1 MSHRSRIFH
10 RVVSSG
16 KRLRLVTCAVAVVTT
31 LTLLGAPAPIYAGGV
46 HFLRYVS
53 PVGSDAHNICILQ
66 FDPCLT
72 IGHALNEADAGDT
85 IIVGTIGAGFP
96 GYIGHLKI
104 DKDIT
109 IIGRGGGKSW
119 LTGNDAASDKP
130 LIHVLPHTT
139 VKISGLNIQQNHL
152 TLGNGAGIRNEG
164 TLTLESVGVQFNKVT
179 GGGDGGGIYNDG
191 TLTMKSTFVDK
202 NSARNGGG
210 IDNQGTLTIESGGV
224 ELDHAQEGG
233 GIYNRGTLNL
243 KGSKIQQNTA
253 GDIGGGLYNNDAT
266 AAIANAQIETNS
278 AQDGAGIYTSGKLTL
293 IHSILL
299 LNTALSN
306 AGGIYT
312 SGGPA
317 DLTDVR
323 LLQNSAGADGG
334 GVLNQNFG
342 FTLTLNRVTFNGNIA
357 GHTGGGLDSADGTA
371 KLTNVTFYDNHKGT
385 GEGPNIYNGNDM
397 TLTNVTVVPV
407 INLPGGG
414 LYNANRVQMK
424 NSIISDVPY
433 NDSCA
438 GKGLFVSLGHNLGD
452 AVCGLKLKK
461 QDLIGVKPKL
471 GTFGNNGGYTETYSL
486 DSHSPAVDHGT
497 NNGCPAV
504 DQRRVAR
511 PQDGDNNGSAICDIG
526 AFEFPTHVGDTDH

>member
-1 MSHRSRIFH
+1 M
-10 RVVSSG
+10 
-16 KRLRLVTCAVAVVTT
+16 TM
-31 LTLLGAPAPIYAGGV
+31 LTLLGTPAPIYAGGL
-46 HFLRYVS
+46 HFPRYVS
-53 PVGSDAHNICILQ
+53 SVGRDAHNACILQ

-72 IGHALNEADAGDT
+72 IGHALDKADAGDT
-85 IIVGTIGAGFP
+85 INSETGNPVNEFHE
-96 GYIGHLKI
+96 YLDI

-109 IIGRGGGKSW
+109 IIGQGGGISV
-119 LTGNDAASDKP
+119 LNGFDAASAKP
-130 LIHVLPHTT
+130 LIHVLPNTT
-139 VKISGLNIQQNHL
+139 VKISGLNIQQNQR
-152 TLGNGAGIRNEG
+152 TQGNGAGIRNDG
-164 TLTLESVGVQFNKVT
+164 TLTLESVGVGFNKVL
-179 GGGDGGGIYNDG
+179 GGGDGGGIYNHG
-191 TLTMKSTFVDK
+191 TLTMKSTIVDN
-202 NSARNGGG
+202 NSAQNGGG
-210 IDNQGTLTIESGGV
+210 IDNQGTLTIESGKI
-224 ELDHAQEGG
+224 ELDHAHSGG
-233 GIYNRGTLNL
+233 GIYNQGTLNL
-243 KGSKIQQNTA
+243 KGSKIIHNTA
-253 GDIGGGLYNNDAT
+253 GDTGGGLFNNGGT
-266 AAIANAQIETNS
+266 AALANAQIENNS
-278 AQDGAGIYTSGKLTL
+278 AHDGAGIFTFGKLTL

-299 LNTALSN
+299 LNTAVSN

-317 DLTDVR
+317 NLTDVR

-334 GVLNQNFG
+334 GVLNKNFG
-342 FTLTLNRVTFNGNIA
+342 STLTLNRVTFSGNIA
-357 GHTGGGLDSADGTA
+357 GHNGGGLDSADGTA
-371 KLTNVTFYDNHKGT
+371 NLTNVTFYDNHKGT

-407 INLPGGG
+407 SDLPGGG

-424 NSIISDVPY
+424 NSIISDVPF

-526 AFEFPTHVGDTDH
+526 AFEFPTHVGDTD